1 MQPGDG
7 GPRPGA
13 KARAAR
19 DRKPRAAG
27 PLGPGSMART
37 HPLRGTARCGSHPLA
52 SPALPPS
59 ISRVLVRACRAAT
72 RLSPGRARVLR
83 SRRGCSR
90 IERQRLGMSAV
101 PGQRRALAE
110 QAMPHRQHVAGDAGV
125 LVAATRPATRLAR
138 TGEAARAVQKQGWVG
153 LPLDP
158 TTTAL
163 HRAGGEGALENAIGA
178 DGMEM
183 SHGVRSF
190 PGFLNTAPA
199 LQPGPGRKGAPAPAR
214 GGARPAQRL
223 AQPPPL
229 RPGPGCG
236 RPRFLRFGLP
246 LASASALPGAL
257 WVQKEH
263 APRSAG
269 SPIHNGVVAIDA
281 GGARR
286 GSVIRG
292 TPGVA
297 GRLRDPG
304 PRHAPSHVAR
314 CSPG

>member
-1 MQPGDG
+1 
-7 GPRPGA
+7 
-13 KARAAR
+13 
-19 DRKPRAAG
+19 
-27 PLGPGSMART
+27 
-37 HPLRGTARCGSHPLA
+37 
-52 SPALPPS
+52 
-59 ISRVLVRACRAAT
+59 
-72 RLSPGRARVLR
+72 
-83 SRRGCSR
+83 
-90 IERQRLGMSAV
+90 
-101 PGQRRALAE
+101 
-110 QAMPHRQHVAGDAGV
+110 MPHRQHVAGNAGI
-125 LVAATRPATRLAR
+125 LVAATWPATRLAR
-138 TGEAARAVQKQGWVG
+138 PRQAAGAVQKQGWVG

-158 TTTAL
+158 TAMAL
-163 HRAGGEGALENAIGA
+163 HRTGGEGASGYAIGA
-178 DGMEM
+178 NGMEM

-199 LQPGPGRKGAPAPAR
+199 LQPGPGGKGAPAPAR

-304 PRHAPSHVAR
+304 PRHAPPHVAR